1 MKEATAIL
9 EPLLESGASKSK
21 GVIVFATVEGDL
33 NDLGKNIAIAMLKSV
48 GLRVVD
54 LCVDVTAADIV
65 RVAEEEEADI
75 VVLSALL
82 SVLEPQV
89 VKTRVLLGGRALE
102 AGMADRINADAYAR
116 DAFDGI
122 AKARELMKGAQ

>member
-1 MKEATAIL
+1 MLTGKKHASAKSCLEGAGHIMKEATAIL

-89 VKTRVLLGGRALE
+89 VKT
-102 AGMADRINADAYAR
+102 INTLKR
-116 DAFDGI
+116 S
-122 AKARELMKGAQ
+122 